1 MKFFKKLLNSF
12 HPKNY
17 FIDHNSSVG
26 LNTFIGKGV
35 NITKA
40 KIGNYCSI
48 GPGASIGI
56 GEHDISQISTSSL
69 FYNNPYDTLTIKNC
83 SIKDDVWIGSNAII
97 LRGVEIGIGAVV
109 GAGAVVTK
117 DVPNFAVVVGVPARI
132 IKYRFNNDKQS
143 KIINSNWWN
152 YDMNK
157 AKEIIENIE

>member
-83 SIKDDVWIGSNAII
+83 SIKDDVWIGSSVTI
-97 LRGVEIGIGAVV
+97 LKGVTIGKGTVI
-109 GAGAVVTK
+109 GAGAVVIKNIPAYAVAVGNPAKYAGKKLIDFKTK
-117 DVPNFAVVVGVPARI
+117 QEMVYNRE
-132 IKYRFNNDKQS
+132 RLTNNWF
-143 KIINSNWWN
+143 IV
-152 YDMNK
+152 
-157 AKEIIENIE
+157 E